1 MELENATIIIVIFS
15 LKPALKQTSK
25 FIVMQGSKW

>member
-15 LKPALKQTSK
+15 PKPGIKTNIQIYSNARQ
-25 FIVMQGSKW
+25 